1 MLSFEEDGHPQTNY
15 QVSFAAMSNIVTPY
29 NDTRSKKQ
37 QVEEMFDN
45 IAYRYDFLN
54 HLLSMGIDILWRKRA
69 VKYIGT
75 IKPKR
80 ILDVASG
87 TGDFAFEALSLNPE
101 KVIGFDLSE
110 GMMKLGREKARKM
123 KVADR
128 VEFVKGDSEKMPF
141 AENSFDAITVGFGVR
156 NFENLEEGLKEMF
169 RVTRSEGKV
178 VILEA
183 SMPQNAIIRAVFSLY
198 FGRIVPLVGKVF
210 SKDARAYSY
219 LPESVLAFPHG
230 LGLVRILENI
240 GFRKV
245 EWKPLTFGACAFYTM
260 EKP

>member
-1 MLSFEEDGHPQTNY
+1 MR
-15 QVSFAAMSNIVTPY
+15 NIVTPY

-45 IAYRYDFLN
+45 IAHRYDFLN
-54 HLLSMGIDILWRKRA
+54 HLLSLGIDITWRKKA

-75 IKPKR
+75 IHPKN

-87 TGDFAFEALSLNPE
+87 TGDFAFEALSLQPD
-101 KVIGFDLSE
+101 KVVGFDLSE
-110 GMMKLGREKARKM
+110 GMMKLGREKARRM
-123 KVADR
+123 NVADR

-141 AENSFDAITVGFGVR
+141 ADNSFDAITVGFGIR
-156 NFENLEEGLKEMF
+156 NFESLEAGLKEMF
-169 RVTRSEGKV
+169 RVTRSGGKV
-178 VILEA
+178 AILEA
-183 SMPQNAIIRAVFSLY
+183 SMPQNAIIRSLFSLY
-198 FGRIVPLVGKVF
+198 FGKVVPLIGKLF

-230 LGLVRILENI
+230 LDLVRILENI
-240 GFRKV
+240 GFCKV
-245 EWKPLTFGACAFYTM
+245 EWKPLTFGACAFYAM